1 MSRLLPC
8 LLLLVVTTATVA
20 GDARVQVDL
29 PPMMRDHMLGNMR
42 DHLEVIDTLLG
53 QLAAGAHDQAAEL
66 AETRLGMSSLGRHG
80 AEHMAPHMPEGMRAI
95 GSSMHRAASRFARV
109 VVEGDAAATL
119 AALREVTAACTA
131 CHRGYRV
138 H

>member
-42 DHLEVIDTLLG
+42 DHLEVIDTCS
-53 QLAAGAHDQAAEL
+53 ANSPPART
-66 AETRLGMSSLGRHG
+66 TRPPSWPR
-80 AEHMAPHMPEGMRAI
+80 RAW
-95 GSSMHRAASRFARV
+95 A
-109 VVEGDAAATL
+109 
-119 AALREVTAACTA
+119 
-131 CHRGYRV
+131 
-138 H
+138 